1 MKQQSRTVRHRHQSA
16 APEQR
21 HLPLVDILVDTQAEL
36 QELVGA
42 SGLKMLEAVL
52 ENVRAANIFTAE
64 GFTGSLPHAKGAAGP
79 VATSRSW
86 CVHHARVPNRHR
98 RDRRNLRSA
107 SKSLFTSDLLPE

>member
-42 SGLKMLEAVL
+42 SGLKVLEAML

-64 GFTGSLPHAKGAAGP
+64 GFTRESTPCQRG
-79 VATSRSW
+79 
-86 CVHHARVPNRHR
+86 R
-98 RDRRNLRSA
+98 RA
-107 SKSLFTSDLLPE
+107 SGD